1 MGRVSGSPAATQPA
15 FWTLQLVLSHCYGWL
30 LELLGGTVLFGR
42 GAKANNHVCSM
53 QIVVKIVLKYEI
65 SWKVV
70 HYWMILNCTGLVDRQ
85 DIK

>member
-1 MGRVSGSPAATQPA
+1 M
-15 FWTLQLVLSHCYGWL
+15 
-30 LELLGGTVLFGR
+30 LFG

-70 HYWMILNCTGLVDRQ
+70 HYWMILNRTGLVDRQ